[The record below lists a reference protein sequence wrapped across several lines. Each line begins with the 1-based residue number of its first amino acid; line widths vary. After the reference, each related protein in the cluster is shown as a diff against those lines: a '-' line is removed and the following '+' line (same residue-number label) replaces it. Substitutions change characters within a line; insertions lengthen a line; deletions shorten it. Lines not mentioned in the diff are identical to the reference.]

1 MDVVVICGI
10 ALVAGGLFAF
20 APAPTLLA
28 ALGAA
33 LVVRTSVTG
42 ARLSILAFA
51 TLAFGVGV
59 WRASR
64 EVDAHEGARSAVA
77 LTIPAPT
84 RCSARAVVVSSPV
97 LARGSL
103 RWMASLDSI
112 ECDGAHPGNGPSP
125 DAASVVATLYG
136 GPDSLA
142 RGDRIALLAQLAR
155 PQRFWNDE
163 TGDPRPSEARR
174 TATLSGGVVDI
185 RIVSR
190 GWGPGAW
197 IDRARAHVRAR
208 IDVTFPPETSPM
220 ARALVLGESDLA
232 DADDADFRTSGLA
245 HLLAVSGMHL
255 VLVVAGAVKL
265 LHALLVR
272 VAPLAARMD
281 VGRVAA
287 MTAVPLVWMYADF
300 AGAGGSTVRA
310 AWMMTAALSARGSG
324 RRATAARSFGLSLLA
339 MGSFDPLVA
348 HDVSFLLSA
357 GATAGLI
364 ALSRPIASAALH
376 LAPVKPPALKHAA
389 SWLATAASATLA
401 ATIPCAPI
409 LARFAPTLPVGGVLA
424 NLLAVPLGESIAL
437 PVCLVHALSSPFP
450 SLERGCAT
458 AASGA
463 LLVVRGIAHA
473 FAHARWLLV
482 EVPPPN
488 AWQLACVA
496 VAMLAMVTPG
506 RGRAS
511 RVLVLLAL
519 SVLLELRVRHS
530 ARARGILRATF
541 LDVGQGDASL
551 VDLPSGE
558 AMLIDGGGLVGSPV
572 DTGTRVIGPALRA
585 RRRSSLLSVLLSHPH
600 PDHFTGLASGLDGVR
615 FGSLWD
621 TGQGER
627 EGVAG
632 AYAALLANTREKHIP
647 ILRPHDLCG
656 ARALGG
662 VRIEVLAPCPDST
675 PDRGPNDNS
684 IVVRMTYGATSFLF
698 VGDAEGEEERDLLAL
713 GADRL
718 RADVLKVGHHGSH
731 TSSSPAFIKAVSP
744 RVAVISVG
752 VRNRFGHPH
761 PATLKTLAS
770 ARVQVY
776 RTDEDGEVT
785 ASTDGVGLEVR
796 AASKDA
802 GIHLW

>member
-1 MDVVVICGI
+1 
-10 ALVAGGLFAF
+10 
-20 APAPTLLA
+20 
-28 ALGAA
+28 
-33 LVVRTSVTG
+33 
-42 ARLSILAFA
+42 
-51 TLAFGVGV
+51 
-59 WRASR
+59 
-64 EVDAHEGARSAVA
+64 
-77 LTIPAPT
+77 
-84 RCSARAVVVSSPV
+84 
-97 LARGSL
+97 
-103 RWMASLDSI
+103 
-112 ECDGAHPGNGPSP
+112 
-125 DAASVVATLYG
+125 
-136 GPDSLA
+136 
-142 RGDRIALLAQLAR
+142 
-155 PQRFWNDE
+155 
-163 TGDPRPSEARR
+163 
-174 TATLSGGVVDI
+174 
-185 RIVSR
+185 
-190 GWGPGAW
+190 
-197 IDRARAHVRAR
+197 
-208 IDVTFPPETSPM
+208 
-220 ARALVLGESDLA
+220 
-232 DADDADFRTSGLA
+232 
-245 HLLAVSGMHL
+245 
-255 VLVVAGAVKL
+255 
-265 LHALLVR
+265 
-272 VAPLAARMD
+272 
-281 VGRVAA
+281 
-287 MTAVPLVWMYADF
+287 
-300 AGAGGSTVRA
+300 
-310 AWMMTAALSARGSG
+310 
-324 RRATAARSFGLSLLA
+324 
-339 MGSFDPLVA
+339 
-348 HDVSFLLSA
+348 
-357 GATAGLI
+357 
-364 ALSRPIASAALH
+364 
-376 LAPVKPPALKHAA
+376 
-389 SWLATAASATLA
+389 
-401 ATIPCAPI
+401 
-409 LARFAPTLPVGGVLA
+409 
-424 NLLAVPLGESIAL
+424 
-437 PVCLVHALSSPFP
+437 
-450 SLERGCAT
+450 
-458 AASGA
+458 